1 METEL
6 DYELEY
12 EPVYTLDDV
21 LYADDD
27 AFRLTRNQTVINRT
41 LFGASGYVYGE
52 YEEPQFEVIDI
63 AQHNDRTHIGFTT
76 SNVGI
81 EEWTVTYADNEYK
94 PIRTKRKRTS
104 NDADNI
110 PLSASDELDEHLKQ
124 FSVRG

>member
-27 AFRLTRNQTVINRT
+27 AFRLTRNQTVIDRT

-52 YEEPQFEVIDI
+52 YEPQFEVIDI
-63 AQHNDRTHIGFTT
+63 AQNNDRTHIGFTT
-76 SNVGI
+76 SNVGV

-94 PIRTKRKRTS
+94 PIRTKSKRTS
-104 NDADNI
+104 NDVDNI

>member
-12 EPVYTLDDV
+12 EPV
-21 LYADDD
+21 YADDD

-63 AQHNDRTHIGFTT
+63 PQHVVTEG
-76 SNVGI
+76 
-81 EEWTVTYADNEYK
+81 WTVLSYADDVYN
-94 PIRTKRKRTS
+94 PIKKRIKKTS
-104 NDADNI
+104 KDADNI
-110 PLSASDELDEHLKQ
+110 PMLASDELDEHLRQ
-124 FSVRG
+124 FSVRR